1 MPTTATI
8 EDMIDDIDTGDIL
21 FIVLNVPFTDA
32 ERWIPVPL
40 GMFQFSADLQGLVFS
55 GDVTMLQGA
64 PFFEDGQFPDTTT
77 SGWNSE
83 FDTFW
88 QNSGAG
94 GGTGTGTGSGSGAG
108 GAQATATP

>member
-1 MPTTATI
+1 LI
-8 EDMIDDIDTGDIL
+8 VDTDAGEIL
-21 FIVLNVPFTDA
+21 YIVLNAAFTDA

-40 GMFQFSADLQGLVFS
+40 GMFQWDAGAQGLVFN
-55 GDVTMLQGA
+55 GDTTMLQGA

-88 QNSGAG
+88 QDQIPGADS
-94 GGTGTGTGSGSGAG
+94 GTGGAE
-108 GAQATATP
+108 ATATP

>member
-1 MPTTATI
+1 
-8 EDMIDDIDTGDIL
+8 MIVDTDTGDIL
-21 FIVLNVPFTDA
+21 YLVLNAAFTDA

-40 GMFQFSADLQGLVFS
+40 GMFQWDAAIQGLGFR
-55 GDVTMLQGA
+55 GDATMLQGA

-77 SGWNSE
+77 SDWNSE

-94 GGTGTGTGSGSGAG
+94 GSGTGSDAG
-108 GAQATATP
+108 GATATATP

>member
-1 MPTTATI
+1 
-8 EDMIDDIDTGDIL
+8 
-21 FIVLNVPFTDA
+21 
-32 ERWIPVPL
+32 
-40 GMFQFSADLQGLVFS
+40 
-55 GDVTMLQGA
+55 MLQGA

-88 QNSGAG
+88 QNSGAS

>member
-1 MPTTATI
+1 
-8 EDMIDDIDTGDIL
+8 MIDDIDTGDIL

-40 GMFQFSADLQGLVFS
+40 GMFQLSADMQGLVFS
-55 GDVTMLQGA
+55 GDVAMLQGA

-88 QNSGAG
+88 QNSGTG